1 MNNTEAIIKSS
12 YDAKLTNQDLAPLK
26 KQTWGAYNI
35 FAFWMSDVHSVG
47 GYVMA
52 GSLFA
57 LGLNSWQVL
66 LSLLIGIA
74 IVQFFTNL
82 IAKSSQQ
89 TGTPYP
95 VICRATFGVLGA
107 NIPAVIRGLIAV
119 AWYGIQTYLASSAF
133 LLVIL
138 KFFPDWSAYAD
149 VSTYGFLGLSYL
161 GWVGFMLLWLLQA
174 IVFWSGMDSIRK
186 FIDWAGPAVY
196 VVMFAMAVW
205 LIWKAG
211 WQNID

>member
-82 IAKSSQQ
+82 IAKSSHKLA
-89 TGTPYP
+89 
-95 VICRATFGVLGA
+95 R
-107 NIPAVIRGLIAV
+107 LILLFAAQPSV
-119 AWYGIQTYLASSAF
+119 CLVQIF
-133 LLVIL
+133 LQL
-138 KFFPDWSAYAD
+138 F
-149 VSTYGFLGLSYL
+149 
-161 GWVGFMLLWLLQA
+161 VGLLQ
-174 IVFWSGMDSIRK
+174 SHGMAFK
-186 FIDWAGPAVY
+186 P
-196 VVMFAMAVW
+196 
-205 LIWKAG
+205 IWP
-211 WQNID
+211 QVHSY

>member
-1 MNNTEAIIKSS
+1 
-12 YDAKLTNQDLAPLK
+12 
-26 KQTWGAYNI
+26 
-35 FAFWMSDVHSVG
+35 MSDVHSVG

-119 AWYGIQTYLASSAF
+119 ACMAF
-133 LLVIL
+133 KPI
-138 KFFPDWSAYAD
+138 
-149 VSTYGFLGLSYL
+149 
-161 GWVGFMLLWLLQA
+161 
-174 IVFWSGMDSIRK
+174 
-186 FIDWAGPAVY
+186 
-196 VVMFAMAVW
+196 
-205 LIWKAG
+205 
-211 WQNID
+211 

>member
-1 MNNTEAIIKSS
+1 
-12 YDAKLTNQDLAPLK
+12 
-26 KQTWGAYNI
+26 
-35 FAFWMSDVHSVG
+35 
-47 GYVMA
+47 MA
-52 GSLFA
+52 GTFIFTHRHCYS
-57 LGLNSWQVL
+57 SV
-66 LSLLIGIA
+66 
-74 IVQFFTNL
+74 FTNL

-138 KFFPDWSAYAD
+138 KFFPEWSSYAD

-174 IVFWSGMDSIRK
+174 IVL
-186 FIDWAGPAVY
+186 
-196 VVMFAMAVW
+196 VW
-205 LIWKAG
+205 HG
-211 WQNID
+211 QHT

>member
-89 TGTPYP
+89 QARP
-95 VICRATFGVLGA
+95 
-107 NIPAVIRGLIAV
+107 
-119 AWYGIQTYLASSAF
+119 
-133 LLVIL
+133 IL
-138 KFFPDWSAYAD
+138 
-149 VSTYGFLGLSYL
+149 
-161 GWVGFMLLWLLQA
+161 
-174 IVFWSGMDSIRK
+174 
-186 FIDWAGPAVY
+186 
-196 VVMFAMAVW
+196 
-205 LIWKAG
+205 
-211 WQNID
+211 